1 MTIKLEMLRCFV
13 AVAECG
19 NLTDAGIRLRRTP
32 AALSMT
38 LKQLEDHLDK
48 SLFET
53 DRKNK
58 LSAVGSIA
66 YELAQ
71 AELLQFDRTVQMIE
85 NFAQGGTGIVR
96 VASVPSVAGTI
107 LPSVLAQFIAENPKV
122 HIELRDMDSASV
134 LRAMRQ
140 ERIDIGI
147 ATVPD
152 NLQGSECSPL
162 FTDNFGLVCSHD
174 HPLGQ
179 LTRPMNWDELEGET
193 FIANELCG
201 TIQSPIFQSFYRGAN
216 LKVHNIVSLLAM
228 VKANLGVTVLPQ
240 TVLELHPG
248 EIVFRPINDLQAL
261 RKIDLLHRASN
272 IASPAA
278 ESMRQIILSV
288 TTGIKR
294 RNNKLLLM

>member
-1 MTIKLEMLRCFV
+1 MKIEMLRCFV

-19 NLTDAGIRLRRTP
+19 NLADAGERLRRTP

-38 LKQLEDHLDK
+38 LKQLEDHLGK

-53 DRKNK
+53 DRKSI
-58 LSAVGSIA
+58 LSAVGRTVF
-66 YELAQ
+66 ELAQ
-71 AELLQFDRTVQMIE
+71 AELHQFDRTVQMIE
-85 NFAQGGTGIVR
+85 NFAQGGTGMVR

-107 LPSVLAQFIAENPKV
+107 LPAALAQFIAENPKV
-122 HIELRDMDSASV
+122 HIELRDMDSAGV

-147 ATVPD
+147 ATISGNVT
-152 NLQGSECSPL
+152 GSECSPL

-179 LTRPMNWDELEGET
+179 SSSPMNWTELEGET

-201 TIQSPIFQSFYRGAN
+201 TIQSPIFQSIYQATN

-228 VKANLGVTVLPQ
+228 VKANLGVSVLPQ

-248 EIVFRPINDLQAL
+248 EIVFRPINDPQVL
-261 RKIDLLHRASN
+261 RRIDLLHRASS
-272 IASPAA
+272 IALPAA
-278 ESMRQIILSV
+278 EAMRQIIIEV
-288 TTGIKR
+288 TSD
-294 RNNKLLLM
+294 LLRQK

>member
-1 MTIKLEMLRCFV
+1 MTIKIEMLRCFV

-19 NLTDAGIRLRRTP
+19 NLADAGIRLRRTP

-66 YELAQ
+66 FELAQ
-71 AELLQFDRTVQMIE
+71 AELRQFDRTVQMIE
-85 NFAQGGTGIVR
+85 NFAHGGTGMVR

-107 LPSVLAQFIAENPKV
+107 LPLVLAQFIAENPNV

-147 ATVPD
+147 ATIPD
-152 NLQGSECSPL
+152 NVHGTECSPL

-179 LTRPMNWDELEGET
+179 ASSPMNWAELEGET

-201 TIQSPIFQSFYRGAN
+201 TIQSPIFQSIYRGAN
-216 LKVHNIVSLLAM
+216 LNVHNIVSLLAM
-228 VKANLGVTVLPQ
+228 VKANLGVSVLPK

-248 EIVFRPINDLQAL
+248 EIVFRPINDPQAL
-261 RKIDLLHRASN
+261 RRIDLLHRASS

-278 ESMRQIILSV
+278 EAMRQVIMKV
-288 TTGIKR
+288 TGE
-294 RNNKLLLM
+294 LMR